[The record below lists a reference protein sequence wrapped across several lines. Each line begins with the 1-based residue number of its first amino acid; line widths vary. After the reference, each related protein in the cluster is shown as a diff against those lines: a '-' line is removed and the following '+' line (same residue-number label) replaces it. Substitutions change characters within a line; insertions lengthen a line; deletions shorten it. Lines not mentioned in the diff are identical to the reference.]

1 MYYLYLLKG
10 KRFYLGITN
19 NVARRLQEHLMG
31 EVYSTK
37 RIGSRIVL
45 VGYLTLKS
53 KKDALEL
60 ELKLKKS
67 GHIDRIIHYKG
78 FVSYGDID

>member
-1 MYYLYLLKG
+1 MYYLYLLKW

-19 NVARRLQEHLMG
+19 NVARRLQEHLMW

-37 RIGSRIVL
+37 RIWSRIVL
-45 VGYLTLKS
+45 VWYLTLKS

-67 GHIDRIIHYKG
+67 GHIDRIIHYKW